1 VVVTTG
7 FCVKSKEQRAKSK
20 EQSTKNKVCI
30 RCANDF
36 MKCFFHPSEIIKNE
50 RQPFFIQHLCFLL
63 YALCF
68 TIEMRDYRV
77 EILAVFYL
85 YSLLFA
91 LYSRFPIFAFQF

>member
-1 VVVTTG
+1 
-7 FCVKSKEQRAKSK
+7 
-20 EQSTKNKVCI
+20 
-30 RCANDF
+30 

-50 RQPFFIQHLCFLL
+50 RQPFFIPHLFFLL
-63 YALCF
+63 YALQLRLES
-68 TIEMRDYRV
+68 IDYRV